1 MKMKEEFEQLINGKS
16 IIKKIV
22 PELTYRE
29 MNFKNVKDMN
39 DNVYSF
45 LLFTGYL
52 KIKGKVYDQE
62 GQEIRN
68 TYELVI
74 PNKEVKYIYEDIFM
88 NWFESYQKERRD
100 DFIDL
105 LLVKKEKEAQKVL
118 NQVLKTVSVILIIMK
133 TFIMA
138 F

>member
-1 MKMKEEFEQLINGKS
+1 MNYIKKLLTDNQFLAISFWANTSSNELVRLIKNSTFKMKEEFEQLINGKS

-52 KIKGKVYDQE
+52 KIKNKVYDQD
-62 GQEIRN
+62 GQAIRN

-88 NWFESYQKERRD
+88 NWFESYQKR
-100 DFIDL
+100 
-105 LLVKKEKEAQKVL
+105 KKR
-118 NQVLKTVSVILIIMK
+118 
-133 TFIMA
+133 
-138 F
+138 

>member
-1 MKMKEEFEQLINGKS
+1 
-16 IIKKIV
+16 
-22 PELTYRE
+22 
-29 MNFKNVKDMN
+29 MN

-100 DFIDL
+100 DFIAC
-105 LLVKKEKEAQKVL
+105 KKRKRSAESIKSGFKKQYQL
-118 NQVLKTVSVILIIMK
+118 
-133 TFIMA
+133 F
-138 F
+138 